1 MRTIVLANY
10 EPKIRDYCNTIVV
23 DGETGAQYIYDSD
36 GVWTAYTSKQ
46 QEGATTGYV
55 DSKISAA
62 TNSLKKYSDDGDAS
76 ILAQAKEYA
85 DEKIPTES
93 VSQTYVDNHDAA
105 TLQSAKDYTD
115 ARITAGIATT
125 SYVDQQDAAN
135 LQTAKDYTDSSIT
148 TLNNMLTNLIEQSVQ
163 GFAVITMTDT
173 DPGEGVPLAA
183 DHFIAVYQGE
193 EENQ

>member
-23 DGETGAQYIYDSD
+23 DGETGTQYIYDSD

-62 TNSLKKYSDDGDAS
+62 TNSLKRYSDDGDAS

-85 DEKIPTES
+85 DEKIPTDS

-105 TLQSAKDYTD
+105 TLQSAKDYADGRLT
-115 ARITAGIATT
+115 GMATS

-135 LQTAKDYTDSSIT
+135 LQSAKDYTDGEIT
-148 TLNNMLTNLIEQSVQ
+148 TLSNTVTAQINSAVQ

-183 DHFIAVYQGE
+183 DHYIAVYQGE
-193 EENQ
+193 EESE